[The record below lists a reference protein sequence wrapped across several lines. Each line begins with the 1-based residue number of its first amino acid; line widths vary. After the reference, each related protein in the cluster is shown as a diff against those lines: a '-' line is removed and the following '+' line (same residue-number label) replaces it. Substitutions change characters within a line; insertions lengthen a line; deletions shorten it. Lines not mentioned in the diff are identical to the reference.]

1 MTKKILV
8 LFLVTFCLIL
18 SACAQNQT
26 PPKTDPAPPVT
37 DQTQQTV
44 PPPIETPPAP
54 PAGNE
59 ETPPVYAPEEL
70 TVELVVEWE
79 AADLI
84 LSRLGEMSEMLRLA
98 LEESGYSVERVTLTL
113 STAGGFTAEALTQGG
128 IDAAILPAADFITCR
143 ESTAGIAMST
153 EELCETVIALSL
165 HDGTPDSTFCTALFD
180 ALINTEQGREF
191 MSICRPGAVFTVP
204 TEEAMQA
211 VADWV
216 AAQETIGGHA
226 A

>member
-98 LEESGYSVERVTLTL
+98 LEESGYSVERITLTL

>member
-59 ETPPVYAPEEL
+59 ETPPVFAPEEL

>member
-98 LEESGYSVERVTLTL
+98 LEESGYSVEQITLTL

>member
-180 ALINTEQGREF
+180 ALIKTEQGREF
-191 MSICRPGAVFTVP
+191 MTLCRPGAVFTVH

-216 AAQETIGGHA
+216 AEQEKNGGHA